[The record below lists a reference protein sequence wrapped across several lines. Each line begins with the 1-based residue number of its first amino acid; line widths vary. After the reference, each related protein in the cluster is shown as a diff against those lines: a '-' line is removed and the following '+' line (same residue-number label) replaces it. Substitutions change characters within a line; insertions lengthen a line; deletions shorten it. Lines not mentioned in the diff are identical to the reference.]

1 MSNVLSVENLN
12 YKNILKNINF
22 TLEKGTINAL
32 IGVSGSGKTTIL
44 KSVFGL
50 VYIEGFINVDGL
62 IIDKKNITHLR
73 KKMGIYLGIDV
84 LQNKSVF
91 LNIMEP
97 LKNLNYD
104 EYEAKKKVYSISKKI
119 GIENLLYKNVSELS
133 YSEKKVVAFTQSI
146 IHEPSIILID
156 NIFDSLDIYYK
167 EKILS
172 YLKQIKKSRKCAIL
186 FVTNNSE
193 DFSFVDNILI
203 IKNGKISATG
213 TLEGLVGQENLFS
226 KNNLKL
232 PFIID
237 LSYKLKSYDVIDRLI
252 YDTDEMVDE
261 LWQ

>member
-22 TLEKGTINAL
+22 TLKKGTINAL
-32 IGVSGSGKTTIL
+32 IGSSGSGKTTIL
-44 KSVFGL
+44 KSIFGL
-50 VYIEGFINVDGL
+50 ICSEGFICVNGL
-62 IIDKKNITHLR
+62 IIDKKNINELR

-97 LKNLNYD
+97 LKNLNYSD
-104 EYEAKKKVYSISKKI
+104 DVAKKKIYSISKKI
-119 GIENLLYKNVSELS
+119 GIENLLYKNISELS
-133 YSEKKVVAFTQSI
+133 YSEKKVIAFTQSI

-172 YLKQIKKSRKCAIL
+172 YLKQINKSKKCTIL

-193 DFSFVDNILI
+193 DLNFVDNILI
-203 IKNGKISATG
+203 IKNGKINAIG
-213 TLEGLVGQENLFS
+213 TLEELVQKENLFS
-226 KNNLKL
+226 KNDLKL

-237 LSYKLKSYDVIDRLI
+237 LSYKLKAYEVIDRLI

>member
-1 MSNVLSVENLN
+1 MSNVLRVENLN

-32 IGVSGSGKTTIL
+32 IGSNGSGKTTIL
-44 KSVFGL
+44 KSIFGL
-50 VYIEGFINVDGL
+50 VDIEGFISVDGL
-62 IIDKKNITHLR
+62 IIDKKNINELR
-73 KKMGIYLGIDV
+73 KKMSIYLGIDV

-91 LNIMEP
+91 SNIMEP
-97 LKNLNYD
+97 LKNLNYSKD
-104 EYEAKKKVYSISKKI
+104 TAKKNIYSISKKM

-156 NIFDSLDIYYK
+156 NVFDSLDIYYK

-172 YLKQIKKSRKCAIL
+172 YLKQIKKSKKCTIL

-193 DFSFVDNILI
+193 DLSFADNILI
-203 IKNGKISATG
+203 IKNGKIVATG
-213 TLEGLVGQENLFS
+213 ILEELAQQENLFS
-226 KNNLKL
+226 KNGLQL

-237 LSYKLKSYDVIDRLI
+237 LSYKLKVYEVIDRLI
-252 YDTDEMVDE
+252 CDTDERVDE

>member
-22 TLEKGTINAL
+22 TLEKATINAL
-32 IGVSGSGKTTIL
+32 MGSSGSGKTTIL
-44 KSVFGL
+44 KSIFGL
-50 VYIEGFINVDGL
+50 IEIEGFLNINGL
-62 IIDKKNITHLR
+62 IIDKKNINELR
-73 KKMGIYLGIDV
+73 KEMGIYLGIGV

-97 LKNLNYD
+97 LKNLNY
-104 EYEAKKKVYSISKKI
+104 EEEAAKNKIYSISKKI

-133 YSEKKVVAFTQSI
+133 YSEKKVIAFTQSI
-146 IHEPSIILID
+146 IHEPGIILID
-156 NIFDSLDIYYK
+156 NIFDSLDIHYK

-172 YLKQIKKSRKCAIL
+172 YLKQIKKSKKGTIL

-193 DFSFVDNILI
+193 DLSFADNILI

-213 TLEGLVGQENLFS
+213 TLEEVVHQENLFS
-226 KNNLKL
+226 KNDLKL

-237 LSYKLKSYDVIDRLI
+237 LSYKLKAYEVIERLI
-252 YDTDEMVDE
+252 YDADEMVDE

>member
-133 YSEKKVVAFTQSI
+133 YSEKKVVAFIQSI

-167 EKILS
+167 EKIIS